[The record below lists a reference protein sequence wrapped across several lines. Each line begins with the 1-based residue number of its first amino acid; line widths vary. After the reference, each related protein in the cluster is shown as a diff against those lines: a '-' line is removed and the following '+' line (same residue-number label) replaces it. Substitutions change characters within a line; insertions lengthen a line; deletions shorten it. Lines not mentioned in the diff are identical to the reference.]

1 MKRLNADLVAA
12 ILLGSLLLG
21 CAYFFTNYHAVYS
34 KECRITPDGESCPLD
49 HYEKNK

>member
-1 MKRLNADLVAA
+1 VKQHKADLAAA

-21 CAYFFTNYHAVYS
+21 VGYFYANYHAVYS
-34 KECRITPDGESCPLD
+34 KECTITPDGVKCPLD